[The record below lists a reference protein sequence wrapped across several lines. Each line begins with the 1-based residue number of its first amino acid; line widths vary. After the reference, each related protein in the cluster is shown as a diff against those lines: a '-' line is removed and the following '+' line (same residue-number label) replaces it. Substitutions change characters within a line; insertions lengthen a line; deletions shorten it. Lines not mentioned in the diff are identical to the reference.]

1 LLAASSRRLGSIL
14 ADYFVHGLQFIFHP
28 REVSMKNWRRFFLGV
43 TSTALFMAPLG
54 IPAGAEQQKEGQ
66 SSQSQGKSDE
76 QSKGKSATGQP
87 SAGGPQGEDKAG
99 GSGPSGP
106 QATPPGKAPQFE
118 GANKGPN
125 KGK

>member
-1 LLAASSRRLGSIL
+1 
-14 ADYFVHGLQFIFHP
+14 
-28 REVSMKNWRRFFLGV
+28 MKNWRRVFLG
-43 TSTALFMAPLG
+43 TMSAALLIVPFGVSFISNVA
-54 IPAGAEQQKEGQ
+54 AEQHKEGQ
-66 SSQSQGKSDE
+66 SSQTQGKSDE

-106 QATPPGKAPQFE
+106 QSTPPGKSPQFE
-118 GANKGPN
+118 GANKGAN

>member
-1 LLAASSRRLGSIL
+1 
-14 ADYFVHGLQFIFHP
+14 
-28 REVSMKNWRRFFLGV
+28 MKNWRRLFLG
-43 TSTALFMAPLG
+43 TMSAALLTVPFGVPL
-54 IPAGAEQQKEGQ
+54 ISDAGAEQQKEGQ
-66 SSQSQGKSDE
+66 SSQSPGKSDE

-106 QATPPGKAPQFE
+106 QSTPPGKAPQFE
-118 GANKGPN
+118 GASKGAN

>member
-1 LLAASSRRLGSIL
+1 MALALQLRCLLNEQVLLSLHL
-14 ADYFVHGLQFIFHP
+14 W
-28 REVSMKNWRRFFLGV
+28 EVIMKNWRRLFIGTL
-43 TSTALFMAPLG
+43 SAALLTVPFG
-54 IPAGAEQQKEGQ
+54 IPFISNVAAEQQKEGQ

-99 GSGPSGP
+99 GGGPSGP
-106 QATPPGKAPQFE
+106 QATPPAKAPQFE
-118 GANKGPN
+118 GANKGAN